1 MDSSVLRSRPVL
13 VLLGAAL
20 LLSLV
25 LGSAFIALHRA
36 KDVHGAAVERPAH
49 PLTDGQSKAQVLDT
63 ARQFVAAGRLT
74 GTTGSYILMPCEEDD
89 DPVYQGSLYVNFD
102 LPPIRDI
109 PKFFRE
115 IARNLSAG
123 GWREGVPPGHHPGGK
138 TLSRQGVAAVYY
150 RHPDVP
156 GRGVLQIYGE
166 CRNVADHRL
175 DTTGFIDV
183 SPELT
188 AGRR

>member
-13 VLLGAAL
+13 MLMAGAL

-25 LGSAFIALHRA
+25 LGSVFIALHRA
-36 KDVHGAAVERPAH
+36 KDVYGAAVERPAQT
-49 PLTDGQSKAQVLDT
+49 LTDEQSKDQVIAT
-63 ARQFVAAGRLT
+63 ARQFIAAGRLT
-74 GTTGSYILMPCEEDD
+74 GATGSYMLMACEEDD

-102 LPPIRDI
+102 LPPIREI
-109 PKFFRE
+109 PSFFRE
-115 IARNLSAG
+115 IARNLYPG

-138 TLSRQGVAAVYY
+138 TLAREGMAAVYY

-156 GRGVLQIYGE
+156 GRGVLQIYGQ
-166 CRNVADHRL
+166 CRNVTDHRL
-175 DTTGFIDV
+175 DTSGFLDI
-183 SPELT
+183 SRELT

>member
-1 MDSSVLRSRPVL
+1 MDSAALRSRPVQ
-13 VLLGAAL
+13 LLIAGAL

-25 LGSAFIALHRA
+25 LGSTFIALHRA
-36 KDVHGAAVERPAH
+36 KDIHGAAVEPPAH
-49 PLTDGQSKAQVLDT
+49 PLTDEQSKEQVMST

-89 DPVYQGSLYVNFD
+89 DPVYQGALYVNFD

-109 PKFFRE
+109 PAFFRE
-115 IARNLSAG
+115 IARNLHVG

-138 TLSRQGVAAVYY
+138 TLAREGVAAVYY

-175 DTTGFIDV
+175 DSTGFLDI
-183 SPELT
+183 SGELH
-188 AGRR
+188 AGVR

>member
-1 MDSSVLRSRPVL
+1 MDSSALRSRPVL
-13 VLLGAAL
+13 MLLAGAL

-25 LGSAFIALHRA
+25 LGSTFIALHHA
-36 KDVHGAAVERPAH
+36 KDIHGAAVERPAH
-49 PLTDGQSKAQVLDT
+49 PLSDDQSRDQVITT
-63 ARQFVAAGRLT
+63 ARQFVTAGRLT
-74 GTTGSYILMPCEEDD
+74 GATGSYILMPCLEGD
-89 DPVYQGSLYVNFD
+89 DPIYQGALYVNFD
-102 LPPIRDI
+102 LPSIRET
-109 PKFFRE
+109 PAFFRE
-115 IARNLSAG
+115 IARNLRPG

-138 TLSRQGVAAVYY
+138 TLSREGIAAVYY

-175 DTTGFIDV
+175 DTTGFVDI
-183 SPELT
+183 SRELY